1 MNQAYAILGTN
12 RLHAYIAERAGH
24 VYYFAIESAW
34 LSSAP
39 GFNLPFVDVLPDGP
53 LHVGDAIYLM
63 HGADYS
69 VALIIEGGSVRLLC
83 NDQDVLKDYLIGLDL
98 QIVEIEHKGGKPF
111 TSIPQAIQG
120 ITERFINDFLRT
132 NEIERKSQE
141 LPEFTLKRVPV
152 GKVVYE
158 DYARVLARLSPD
170 VRVVANRDSIKIDIA
185 DPSKYAEF
193 MYVINGMKIT
203 EMELGGMLQSG
214 VDRAIVID
222 RYINKVVAA
231 ERGREMYV
239 EEAKAALRAAERE
252 VLSTL
257 YTTKRMDELRKA
269 VSDDDVKAYYDAN
282 VLDQNFQQW
291 KVSYYLSNDQN
302 DVQQTLDKLKKGDK
316 DALDQLKPLV
326 EQGDGYAVAQAM
338 PYNLGRVVSKM
349 KKGEF
354 SEVLRLR
361 NGLL

>member
-1 MNQAYAILGTN
+1 MNESDNKVGMPFAKQKLTLGVAA
-12 RLHAYIAERAGH
+12 LGLVGLVSWAGWTAFQGSSSPS
-24 VYYFAIESAW
+24 VSPVASAFAAGD
-34 LSSAP
+34 SS
-39 GFNLPFVDVLPDGP
+39 GQSDRQ
-53 LHVGDAIYLM
+53 
-63 HGADYS
+63 
-69 VALIIEGGSVRLLC
+69 VAS
-83 NDQDVLKDYLIGLDL
+83 
-98 QIVEIEHKGGKPF
+98 
-111 TSIPQAIQG
+111 
-120 ITERFINDFLRT
+120 
-132 NEIERKSQE
+132 
-141 LPEFTLKRVPV
+141 
-152 GKVVYE
+152 
-158 DYARVLARLSPD
+158 
-170 VRVVANRDSIKIDIA
+170 
-185 DPSKYAEF
+185 
-193 MYVINGMKIT
+193 INGMKIT

-361 NGLL
+361 NGFLVLKIEDSKQLKKPTLEELKQDIVQALALEKFNAELEQARRQAKVELG

>member
-1 MNQAYAILGTN
+1 MSESDNKLG
-12 RLHAYIAERAGH
+12 IP
-24 VYYFAIESAW
+24 FAKQK
-34 LSSAP
+34 LT
-39 GFNLPFVDVLPDGP
+39 L
-53 LHVGDAIYLM
+53 
-63 HGADYS
+63 S
-69 VALIIEGGSVRLLC
+69 VAALGLAGLVSWAGWTAFQGPSSPSVSPVASAFAA
-83 NDQDVLKDYLIGLDL
+83 DDSS
-98 QIVEIEHKGGKPF
+98 GK
-111 TSIPQAIQG
+111 SDR
-120 ITERFINDFLRT
+120 E
-132 NEIERKSQE
+132 
-141 LPEFTLKRVPV
+141 
-152 GKVVYE
+152 
-158 DYARVLARLSPD
+158 
-170 VRVVANRDSIKIDIA
+170 VAS
-185 DPSKYAEF
+185 
-193 MYVINGMKIT
+193 INGMKIT
-203 EMELGGMLQSG
+203 EMELGVMLQSG

-257 YTTKRMDELRKA
+257 YTTKRMEELRKA

-291 KVSYYLSNDQN
+291 KVSYYLSNDQK
-302 DVQQTLDKLKKGDK
+302 DVQQTLEKLKKGEK

-326 EQGDGYAVAQAM
+326 EQGDGYAVAQAL

-361 NGLL
+361 NGLLVLKIEDSKQLKKPTVEELKQDIIQALALEKFNAELEQARRQAKVELG

>member
-1 MNQAYAILGTN
+1 MNESDNKVGMPFAKQKLTLGVAA
-12 RLHAYIAERAGH
+12 LGLVGLVSWAGWTAFQGPSNPS
-24 VYYFAIESAW
+24 VSPVASAFAAGD
-34 LSSAP
+34 SS
-39 GFNLPFVDVLPDGP
+39 GQSDRQ
-53 LHVGDAIYLM
+53 
-63 HGADYS
+63 
-69 VALIIEGGSVRLLC
+69 VAS
-83 NDQDVLKDYLIGLDL
+83 
-98 QIVEIEHKGGKPF
+98 
-111 TSIPQAIQG
+111 
-120 ITERFINDFLRT
+120 
-132 NEIERKSQE
+132 
-141 LPEFTLKRVPV
+141 
-152 GKVVYE
+152 
-158 DYARVLARLSPD
+158 
-170 VRVVANRDSIKIDIA
+170 
-185 DPSKYAEF
+185 
-193 MYVINGMKIT
+193 INGMKIT

-302 DVQQTLDKLKKGDK
+302 DVQQTLDKLRKGDK

-326 EQGDGYAVAQAM
+326 EQGDGYSVAQAM

-361 NGLL
+361 NGLLVLKIEDSKQLKKPTLEELKQDIVQALALEKFNAELEQARRQAKVELG

>member
-1 MNQAYAILGTN
+1 MVGLVSWAGWTAFQGPSNTGVSPVASAFAAGT
-12 RLHAYIAERAGH
+12 
-24 VYYFAIESAW
+24 SANK
-34 LSSAP
+34 S
-39 GFNLPFVDVLPDGP
+39 DRE
-53 LHVGDAIYLM
+53 
-63 HGADYS
+63 
-69 VALIIEGGSVRLLC
+69 VAS
-83 NDQDVLKDYLIGLDL
+83 
-98 QIVEIEHKGGKPF
+98 
-111 TSIPQAIQG
+111 
-120 ITERFINDFLRT
+120 
-132 NEIERKSQE
+132 
-141 LPEFTLKRVPV
+141 
-152 GKVVYE
+152 
-158 DYARVLARLSPD
+158 
-170 VRVVANRDSIKIDIA
+170 
-185 DPSKYAEF
+185 
-193 MYVINGMKIT
+193 INGMKIT

-257 YTTKRMDELRKA
+257 YTTKRMEELRKA
-269 VSDDDVKAYYDAN
+269 VSDDEVRAYYDAN

-302 DVQQTLDKLKKGDK
+302 DVQQTLEKLKKGEK

-326 EQGDGYAVAQAM
+326 EQGDGYAVAQAL

-361 NGLL
+361 NGLLVLKIEDSKQFKKPTMEELKQDIVQALALEKFNAELEQARRQAKVELS

>member
-1 MNQAYAILGTN
+1 MNESDNKVGMPFAKQKLTLGVAA
-12 RLHAYIAERAGH
+12 LGLVGLVSWAGWTAFQGSSSPS
-24 VYYFAIESAW
+24 VSPVASAFAAGD
-34 LSSAP
+34 SS
-39 GFNLPFVDVLPDGP
+39 GQSDRQ
-53 LHVGDAIYLM
+53 
-63 HGADYS
+63 
-69 VALIIEGGSVRLLC
+69 VAS
-83 NDQDVLKDYLIGLDL
+83 
-98 QIVEIEHKGGKPF
+98 
-111 TSIPQAIQG
+111 
-120 ITERFINDFLRT
+120 
-132 NEIERKSQE
+132 
-141 LPEFTLKRVPV
+141 
-152 GKVVYE
+152 
-158 DYARVLARLSPD
+158 
-170 VRVVANRDSIKIDIA
+170 
-185 DPSKYAEF
+185 
-193 MYVINGMKIT
+193 INGMKIT

-361 NGLL
+361 NGLLVLKIEDSKQLRKPTLEELKQDIVQALALEKFNAELEQARRQAKVELG

>member
-1 MNQAYAILGTN
+1 MNESDNKVGMPFAKQKLTLGVAA
-12 RLHAYIAERAGH
+12 LGLVGLVSWAGWTAFQGPSNPS
-24 VYYFAIESAW
+24 VSPVASAFAAGD
-34 LSSAP
+34 SS
-39 GFNLPFVDVLPDGP
+39 GQSDRQ
-53 LHVGDAIYLM
+53 
-63 HGADYS
+63 
-69 VALIIEGGSVRLLC
+69 VAS
-83 NDQDVLKDYLIGLDL
+83 
-98 QIVEIEHKGGKPF
+98 
-111 TSIPQAIQG
+111 
-120 ITERFINDFLRT
+120 
-132 NEIERKSQE
+132 
-141 LPEFTLKRVPV
+141 
-152 GKVVYE
+152 
-158 DYARVLARLSPD
+158 
-170 VRVVANRDSIKIDIA
+170 
-185 DPSKYAEF
+185 
-193 MYVINGMKIT
+193 INGMKIT

-361 NGLL
+361 NGLLVLKIEDSKQLKKPTLEELKQDIVQALALEKFNAELEQARRQAKVELG

>member
-1 MNQAYAILGTN
+1 MNESDNKVGMSFAKQKLTLGVAA
-12 RLHAYIAERAGH
+12 LGLVGLVSWAGWTAFQGPASPS
-24 VYYFAIESAW
+24 VSPVASAFAAGD
-34 LSSAP
+34 SS
-39 GFNLPFVDVLPDGP
+39 GQSDRQ
-53 LHVGDAIYLM
+53 
-63 HGADYS
+63 
-69 VALIIEGGSVRLLC
+69 VAS
-83 NDQDVLKDYLIGLDL
+83 
-98 QIVEIEHKGGKPF
+98 
-111 TSIPQAIQG
+111 
-120 ITERFINDFLRT
+120 
-132 NEIERKSQE
+132 
-141 LPEFTLKRVPV
+141 
-152 GKVVYE
+152 
-158 DYARVLARLSPD
+158 
-170 VRVVANRDSIKIDIA
+170 
-185 DPSKYAEF
+185 
-193 MYVINGMKIT
+193 INGMKIT

-361 NGLL
+361 NGLLVLKIEDSKQLKKPTLEELKQDIVQALALEKFNAELEQARRQAKVELG

>member
-1 MNQAYAILGTN
+1 MNESDNKVGMPFAKQKLTLGVAA
-12 RLHAYIAERAGH
+12 LGLVGLVSWAGWTAFQGPSNPS
-24 VYYFAIESAW
+24 VSPVASAFAAGD
-34 LSSAP
+34 SS
-39 GFNLPFVDVLPDGP
+39 GQSDRQ
-53 LHVGDAIYLM
+53 
-63 HGADYS
+63 
-69 VALIIEGGSVRLLC
+69 VAS
-83 NDQDVLKDYLIGLDL
+83 
-98 QIVEIEHKGGKPF
+98 
-111 TSIPQAIQG
+111 
-120 ITERFINDFLRT
+120 
-132 NEIERKSQE
+132 
-141 LPEFTLKRVPV
+141 
-152 GKVVYE
+152 
-158 DYARVLARLSPD
+158 
-170 VRVVANRDSIKIDIA
+170 
-185 DPSKYAEF
+185 
-193 MYVINGMKIT
+193 INGMKIT

-257 YTTKRMDELRKA
+257 YTTKRMEELRKA

-326 EQGDGYAVAQAM
+326 EQGDGYAVAQTM

-361 NGLL
+361 NGFLVLKIEDSKQLKKPTLEELKQDIVQALALEKFNAELEQARRQAKVELG

>member
-1 MNQAYAILGTN
+1 MNESDNKVGMPFAKQKLTLGVAAFG
-12 RLHAYIAERAGH
+12 LVGLVSWAGWTAFQGSSSPS
-24 VYYFAIESAW
+24 VSPVASAFAAGD
-34 LSSAP
+34 SS
-39 GFNLPFVDVLPDGP
+39 GQSDRQ
-53 LHVGDAIYLM
+53 
-63 HGADYS
+63 
-69 VALIIEGGSVRLLC
+69 VAS
-83 NDQDVLKDYLIGLDL
+83 
-98 QIVEIEHKGGKPF
+98 
-111 TSIPQAIQG
+111 
-120 ITERFINDFLRT
+120 
-132 NEIERKSQE
+132 
-141 LPEFTLKRVPV
+141 
-152 GKVVYE
+152 
-158 DYARVLARLSPD
+158 
-170 VRVVANRDSIKIDIA
+170 
-185 DPSKYAEF
+185 
-193 MYVINGMKIT
+193 INGMKIT

-361 NGLL
+361 NGLLVLKIEDSKQLKKPTLEELKQDIVQALALEKFNAELEQARRQAKVELG

>member
-1 MNQAYAILGTN
+1 MNESDNKVGMPFAKQKLTIGVAALG
-12 RLHAYIAERAGH
+12 LVGLVSWAGWTAFQGSSSPS
-24 VYYFAIESAW
+24 VSPVASAFAAGD
-34 LSSAP
+34 SS
-39 GFNLPFVDVLPDGP
+39 GQSDRQ
-53 LHVGDAIYLM
+53 
-63 HGADYS
+63 
-69 VALIIEGGSVRLLC
+69 VAS
-83 NDQDVLKDYLIGLDL
+83 
-98 QIVEIEHKGGKPF
+98 
-111 TSIPQAIQG
+111 
-120 ITERFINDFLRT
+120 
-132 NEIERKSQE
+132 
-141 LPEFTLKRVPV
+141 
-152 GKVVYE
+152 
-158 DYARVLARLSPD
+158 
-170 VRVVANRDSIKIDIA
+170 
-185 DPSKYAEF
+185 
-193 MYVINGMKIT
+193 INGMKIT

-302 DVQQTLDKLKKGDK
+302 DVQQTLDKLRKGDK

-361 NGLL
+361 NGLLVLKIEDSKQLKKPTLEELKQDIVQALALEKFNAELEQARRQAKVELG

>member
-1 MNQAYAILGTN
+1 MNESDNKVGMPFAKQKLTLGVAA
-12 RLHAYIAERAGH
+12 LGLVGLVSWAGWTAFQGSSSPS
-24 VYYFAIESAW
+24 VSPVASAFAAGD
-34 LSSAP
+34 SS
-39 GFNLPFVDVLPDGP
+39 GQSDRQ
-53 LHVGDAIYLM
+53 
-63 HGADYS
+63 
-69 VALIIEGGSVRLLC
+69 VAS
-83 NDQDVLKDYLIGLDL
+83 
-98 QIVEIEHKGGKPF
+98 
-111 TSIPQAIQG
+111 
-120 ITERFINDFLRT
+120 
-132 NEIERKSQE
+132 
-141 LPEFTLKRVPV
+141 
-152 GKVVYE
+152 
-158 DYARVLARLSPD
+158 
-170 VRVVANRDSIKIDIA
+170 
-185 DPSKYAEF
+185 
-193 MYVINGMKIT
+193 INGMKIT

-361 NGLL
+361 NGLLVLKIEDSKQLKKPTLEELKQDIVQALALEKFNAELEQARRQSKVELG